1 MSLVMSLCD
10 RITVLSSG
18 AVIADG
24 PPAEVAVAPQVVE
37 AYLGDSAMS
46 ADVPDAIPTEVAR

>member
-1 MSLVMSLCD
+1 
-10 RITVLSSG
+10 VLSSG

-37 AYLGDSAMS
+37 TYLGDSAMS